1 MRFIGPSVVAALLMS
16 VSLAQAG
23 PCTAQITQIERQINA
38 DTANASEGPSAAQT
52 IGAQLGRQPTPATV
66 QRAEQ
71 EAGTIA
77 QAALDNVRKADNAG
91 NAAACR
97 EALVKYKDLYGLP

>member
-16 VSLAQAG
+16 VSFAHAG
-23 PCTAQITQIERQINA
+23 PCTAQVAQIERQINA
-38 DTANASEGPSAAQT
+38 DTATASEGPSAAQT

-71 EAGTIA
+71 EAGAFA
-77 QAALDNVRKADNAG
+77 QAALNNVRKADNAG

-97 EALVKYKDLYGLP
+97 EALAKLKDLYGLP